1 MDQAA
6 QNDKAIAGFQA
17 KLTKHLGAGIS
28 PLIVQ
33 AIIAA
38 LSAILSGCVAPTPA
52 SLVAQI
58 DRPLVQVKLL
68 RQLLLHGI
76 KIGMVGTAQDA
87 ATNSVKESSDEELK
101 ALVNANEE

>member
-1 MDQAA
+1 MDGIKQDVAA
-6 QNDKAIAGFQA
+6 IRAELTAVRKAANV
-17 KLTKHLGAGIS
+17 KLEPRGPDCS
-28 PLIVQ
+28 
-33 AIIAA
+33 
-38 LSAILSGCVAPTPA
+38 